1 MTKLKRPTSFDEQ
14 IKKLEGRGLIIE
26 NEEKAKFILSN
37 LNYYRFTA
45 YLLPFKL
52 DGDIYVKGT
61 SFKKFIIYT
70 CLIKN

>member
-45 YLLPFKL
+45 YL
-52 DGDIYVKGT
+52 
-61 SFKKFIIYT
+61 
-70 CLIKN
+70 CLLS